1 MIMEEVLGNEQR
13 MSSMPKQ
20 VVPQMSVGQWVITLL
35 ILFIPLVNIIM
46 MIIWA
51 LDPMSARQNF
61 ARAYIIIYAIGLVIS
76 IVFMILVFMLSGA
89 VGSFMDI

>member
-1 MIMEEVLGNEQR
+1 MEEVLGNEQR